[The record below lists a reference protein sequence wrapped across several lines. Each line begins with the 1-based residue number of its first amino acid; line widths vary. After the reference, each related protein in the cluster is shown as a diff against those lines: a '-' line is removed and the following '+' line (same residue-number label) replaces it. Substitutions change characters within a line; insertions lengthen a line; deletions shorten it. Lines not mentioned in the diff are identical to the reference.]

1 MDLTKEQLVEMYR
14 RQLRI
19 RRFDEKAMELLAKGE
34 IPGAVHTSIGQ
45 EAEVVGA
52 CMALRYDDY
61 MVGNHRSHGHP
72 IGKGADLNRLMAELM
87 GKRTGVNKGKGGSMH
102 LADFSVGSVGETSIV
117 GSGIPV
123 AAGAALGAK
132 MQGTDRVCLCFFGDG
147 ASNEGTFHEGLNLA
161 AIWKLP
167 VIYLCENNG
176 YAVTTPARYSVSV
189 QNIADRAKSYDIPGV
204 VVDGQDAIAV
214 YEVVSE
220 AVKRARAGQGPSLV
234 EAKTY
239 RYREHAEGALLEA
252 LAGYRSKD
260 ELNEWKQRD
269 PIVLLRDRLVRDGTL
284 TEAEAAQ
291 IDGEVQAEVEAAV
304 RFARESPY
312 PNPEEAFEGLY
323 THPIPVT
330 R

>member
-1 MDLTKEQLVEMYR
+1 M
-14 RQLRI
+14 
-19 RRFDEKAMELLAKGE
+19 
-34 IPGAVHTSIGQ
+34 
-45 EAEVVGA
+45 
-52 CMALRYDDY
+52 
-61 MVGNHRSHGHP
+61 
-72 IGKGADLNRLMAELM
+72 
-87 GKRTGVNKGKGGSMH
+87 
-102 LADFSVGSVGETSIV
+102 
-117 GSGIPV
+117 
-123 AAGAALGAK
+123 
-132 MQGTDRVCLCFFGDG
+132 
-147 ASNEGTFHEGLNLA
+147 
-161 AIWKLP
+161 
-167 VIYLCENNG
+167 
-176 YAVTTPARYSVSV
+176 

-252 LAGYRSKD
+252 LAGYRSQD

-284 TEAEAAQ
+284 TETEAAQ
-291 IDGEVQAEVEAAV
+291 IDSEVQAEVEAAV